1 MRIKYEKYFSLF
13 CLTQVLILG
22 VSVCFA
28 QKKARPTSF
37 EKHVVTTDFIAE
49 GAAIGDVNK
58 DGKKDILS
66 GAYWFEAPG
75 WTKHEIMPP
84 KTFSWKDG
92 YSDSFLDF
100 GADVNQDGWVDLI
113 RIDIAAKP
121 AVWYENPKGKSG
133 HWIARQIYPSIGNES
148 PMFVDIDGDGRL
160 DLLANDPESKQVI
173 WLSQPRKKGDF
184 EWEKNIIS
192 SDPELATHMYTHGM
206 GYGDIN
212 GDGKPDVLVK
222 NGWWEG
228 TGNPKTRNWKFHPAN
243 LSQDCAQM
251 YVYDVNKDG
260 LNDVLSSS
268 AHNYGVWWH
277 EQGKDEQ
284 GNTTWTEHE
293 IGREFSQSHS
303 LGFKDVNGDGIPDLV
318 TGKRWYAHNGGDPGA
333 QDAPLTYW
341 YELKPGKN
349 PTWTA
354 HQIDIE
360 AGSGLHVEI
369 EDMNKDGLPDIV
381 VGNKKGVHY
390 FENRSI
396 K

>member
-1 MRIKYEKYFSLF
+1 MKVKKRDFIRVF

-22 VSVCFA
+22 TLVSYA
-28 QKKARPTSF
+28 QKRGKTTVF
-37 EKHVVTTDFIAE
+37 EKHTITSDFIAE

-58 DGKKDILS
+58 DGKKDILA
-66 GAYWFEAPG
+66 GAYWFEAPN

-84 KTFSWKDG
+84 KVFSWKDG
-92 YSDSFLDF
+92 YSDSFLNF
-100 GADVNQDGWVDLI
+100 SADVNQDGWVDLI

-121 AVWYENPKGKSG
+121 AVWYENPKNKSG

-148 PMFVDIDGDGRL
+148 PLFVDIDGDGRL
-160 DLLANDPESKQVI
+160 DLLANDPENKQVI

-192 SDPELATHMYTHGM
+192 SDPEIATHMYTHGL

-212 GDGKPDVLVK
+212 GDGKPDVIVK

-228 TGNPKTRNWKFHPAN
+228 TDHPKTRNWKFHPAN

-277 EQGKDEQ
+277 EQGKDAQ

-293 IGREFSQSHS
+293 ISRDFSQSHG
-303 LGFKDVNGDGIPDLV
+303 LGFKDVNGDGFPDLV

-333 QDAPLTYW
+333 QDASLVYW

-349 PTWTA
+349 PTWIP
-354 HQIDIE
+354 HQIDTE
-360 AGSGLHVEI
+360 AGAGLHVEI

-381 VGNKKGVHY
+381 TGNKKGVHF
-390 FENRSI
+390 FENHR

>member
-1 MRIKYEKYFSLF
+1 MRMEYVKYISLF
-13 CLTQVLILG
+13 CLTPILFLG
-22 VSVCFA
+22 ASDAFA
-28 QKKARPTSF
+28 QKKPRPTSF
-37 EKHVVTTDFIAE
+37 KKHVLTTDFFAE

-66 GAYWFEAPG
+66 GAYWFEAPE

-84 KTFSWKDG
+84 KKFSWKDG

-100 GADVNQDGWVDLI
+100 SADVNQDGWVDLI

-121 AVWYENPKGKSG
+121 AVWYENPKGKPG
-133 HWIARQIYPSIGNES
+133 HWVERQIYPSIGNES

-173 WLSQPRKKGDF
+173 WLSQPRKKGSYD
-184 EWEKNIIS
+184 WEKYIIS
-192 SDPELATHMYTHGM
+192 SDPELATHMYTHGL
-206 GYGDIN
+206 GYGDVN

-228 TGNPKTRNWKFHPAN
+228 TGDPKTKNWKFHPAS

-251 YVYDVNKDG
+251 YVYDVNQDG

-268 AHNYGVWWH
+268 AHQYGVWWH
-277 EQGKDEQ
+277 EQGKDAQ
-284 GNTTWTEHE
+284 GNTTWTAHE
-293 IGREFSQSHS
+293 IGREFSQSHG
-303 LGFKDVNGDGIPDLV
+303 LGFKDINGDGIPDLV

-333 QDAPLTYW
+333 QDPSLTYW
-341 YELKPGKN
+341 YELKPGKS
-349 PTWTA
+349 PVWTS
-354 HQIDIE
+354 HLIDSE
-360 AGSGLHVEI
+360 AGAGLHLEI

-381 VGNKKGVHY
+381 TANKKGVHF
-390 FENRSI
+390 FENQS
-396 K
+396 KK

>member
-1 MRIKYEKYFSLF
+1 MRVKRNDFIKVFCVTQALLF
-13 CLTQVLILG
+13 GTL
-22 VSVCFA
+22 VSYG
-28 QKKARPTSF
+28 QKKGKTTVF
-37 EKHVVTTDFIAE
+37 EKHVITSDFIAE

-66 GAYWFEAPG
+66 GAYWFEAPN

-84 KTFSWKDG
+84 KAFSWKDG
-92 YSDSFLDF
+92 YSDSFLNF
-100 GADVNQDGWVDLI
+100 SADVNQDGWVDLI

-121 AVWYENPKGKSG
+121 AVWYENPKNKSG
-133 HWIARQIYPSIGNES
+133 HWVARQIYPSIGNES
-148 PMFVDIDGDGRL
+148 PLFVDIDRDGRL
-160 DLLANDPESKQVI
+160 DLLANDPETKQVI

-192 SDPELATHMYTHGM
+192 SDPELATHMYTHGL

-212 GDGKPDVLVK
+212 GDGKPDVIVK

-228 TGNPKTRNWKFHPAN
+228 TDNPKTRNWKFHPAN

-277 EQGKDEQ
+277 EQGKDAQ
-284 GNTTWTEHE
+284 GNVTWTEHE
-293 IGREFSQSHS
+293 ISRDFSQSHG
-303 LGFKDVNGDGIPDLV
+303 LAFKDVNGDGFPDLV

-333 QDAPLTYW
+333 QDASLVYW

-349 PTWTA
+349 PVWIP
-354 HQIDIE
+354 HQIDTE
-360 AGSGLHVEI
+360 TGAGLHVEI

-381 VGNKKGVHY
+381 TGNKKGVHF
-390 FENRSI
+390 FENHR

>member
-1 MRIKYEKYFSLF
+1 MRIKYEKYAGLF
-13 CLTQVLILG
+13 FLTQILILQTS
-22 VSVCFA
+22 VSFA
-28 QKKARPTSF
+28 QKKARPTTF
-37 EKHVVTTDFIAE
+37 EKHVITTDFIAE

-66 GAYWFEAPG
+66 GAYWFEAPN

-84 KTFSWKDG
+84 KEFSWKDG

-100 GADVNQDGWVDLI
+100 SADVNQDGWVDLI

-121 AVWYENPKGKSG
+121 AVWYENPKGKAG

-160 DLLANDPESKQVI
+160 DLLANDPENKQVI

-192 SDPELATHMYTHGM
+192 SDPEIATHMYTHGL

-228 TGNPKTRNWKFHPAN
+228 TGNPKTRDWKFHPAN

-251 YVYDVNKDG
+251 YVYDVNQDG
-260 LNDVLSSS
+260 LNDILSSS
-268 AHNYGVWWH
+268 AHKYGVWWH
-277 EQGKDEQ
+277 EQGKDAQ
-284 GNTTWTEHE
+284 GNVTWTEHE
-293 IGREFSQSHS
+293 IGREFSQSHG
-303 LGFKDVNGDGIPDLV
+303 LGFKDINGDGIPDLV

-333 QDAPLTYW
+333 QDASLTYW
-341 YELKPGKN
+341 YELKPGKT
-349 PTWTA
+349 PTFVS
-354 HQIDIE
+354 HQIDSE
-360 AGSGLHVEI
+360 AGAGLHVEI
-369 EDMNKDGLPDIV
+369 EDMNRDGLPDIV

-390 FENRSI
+390 FENRN
-396 K
+396 KK

>member
-1 MRIKYEKYFSLF
+1 MKVKKRDFIKVF
-13 CLTQVLILG
+13 CLTQVLMLG
-22 VSVCFA
+22 TLASYA
-28 QKKARPTSF
+28 QKKGKTTVF
-37 EKHVVTTDFIAE
+37 EKHTITSDFIAE

-66 GAYWFEAPG
+66 GAYWFEAPN

-84 KTFSWKDG
+84 KVFSWKDG
-92 YSDSFLDF
+92 YSDSFLNF
-100 GADVNQDGWVDLI
+100 SVDVNQDGWVDLI

-121 AVWYENPKGKSG
+121 AVWYENPKNKSG
-133 HWIARQIYPSIGNES
+133 HWTARQIYPSIGNES
-148 PMFVDIDGDGRL
+148 PLFVDIDGDGRL
-160 DLLANDPESKQVI
+160 DLLANDPENKQVI

-192 SDPELATHMYTHGM
+192 SDPEIATHMYTHGL

-212 GDGKPDVLVK
+212 GDGKPDVIVK

-228 TGNPKTRNWKFHPAN
+228 TDHPKTKNWKFHAAN

-268 AHNYGVWWH
+268 AHNYGIWWH
-277 EQGKDEQ
+277 EQGKDAQ

-293 IGREFSQSHS
+293 ISRDFSQSHG
-303 LGFKDVNGDGIPDLV
+303 LGFKDVNGDGVPDLV

-333 QDAPLTYW
+333 QDASLVYW

-349 PTWTA
+349 PTWIP
-354 HQIDIE
+354 HRIDTE
-360 AGSGLHVEI
+360 AGAGLHVEI
-369 EDMNKDGLPDIV
+369 EDMNKDGLTDIV
-381 VGNKKGVHY
+381 TGNKKGVHF
-390 FENRSI
+390 FENHR

>member
-1 MRIKYEKYFSLF
+1 MRVKRNDFIKVFCFIQALLF
-13 CLTQVLILG
+13 GTL
-22 VSVCFA
+22 VSYG
-28 QKKARPTSF
+28 QKKGKTTVF
-37 EKHVVTTDFIAE
+37 EKHVITSDFIAE

-66 GAYWFEAPG
+66 GAYWFEAPN

-84 KTFSWKDG
+84 QTFSWKDG
-92 YSDSFLDF
+92 YSDSFLNF
-100 GADVNQDGWVDLI
+100 SADVNQDGWVDLI

-121 AVWYENPKGKSG
+121 AVWYENPKNKSG
-133 HWIARQIYPSIGNES
+133 HWVARQIYPSIGNES
-148 PMFVDIDGDGRL
+148 PLFVDIDRDGRL
-160 DLLANDPESKQVI
+160 DLLANDPETKQVI

-192 SDPELATHMYTHGM
+192 SDPELATHMYTHGL

-212 GDGKPDVLVK
+212 GDGKPDVIVK

-228 TGNPKTRNWKFHPAN
+228 TDNPKTRNWKFHSAN

-277 EQGKDEQ
+277 EQGKDAQ
-284 GNTTWTEHE
+284 GNVTWTEHE
-293 IGREFSQSHS
+293 ISRDFSQSHG
-303 LGFKDVNGDGIPDLV
+303 LAFKDVNGDGFPDLV

-333 QDAPLTYW
+333 QDASLVYW

-349 PTWTA
+349 PVWIP
-354 HQIDIE
+354 HQIDTE
-360 AGSGLHVEI
+360 AGAGLHVEI

-381 VGNKKGVHY
+381 TGNKKGVHF
-390 FENRSI
+390 FENHR

>member
-1 MRIKYEKYFSLF
+1 MRVKKIDFIKVF
-13 CLTQVLILG
+13 CFIQVLLFG
-22 VSVCFA
+22 ALVSYA
-28 QKKARPTSF
+28 QKKGKTTAF
-37 EKHVVTTDFIAE
+37 EKHVITSDFIAE

-66 GAYWFEAPG
+66 GAYWFEAPN

-84 KTFSWKDG
+84 KAFSWKDG
-92 YSDSFLDF
+92 YSDSFLNF
-100 GADVNQDGWVDLI
+100 SADVNQDGWVDLI

-121 AVWYENPKGKSG
+121 AVWYENPKNKSG

-148 PMFVDIDGDGRL
+148 PLFVDIDGDGRL
-160 DLLANDPESKQVI
+160 DLLANDPETKQVI

-184 EWEKNIIS
+184 DWEKNIIS
-192 SDPELATHMYTHGM
+192 SDPELATHMYTHGL

-212 GDGKPDVLVK
+212 GDGKADVIVK

-228 TGNPKTRNWKFHPAN
+228 TDDPKTRNWKFHPAN

-277 EQGKDEQ
+277 EQGKDAQ
-284 GNTTWTEHE
+284 GNITWTEHE
-293 IGREFSQSHS
+293 ISRDFSQSHG
-303 LGFKDVNGDGIPDLV
+303 LAFKDVNGDGFPDLI

-333 QDAPLTYW
+333 QDASLVYW

-349 PTWTA
+349 PVWIP
-354 HQIDIE
+354 HQIDTE
-360 AGSGLHVEI
+360 AGAGLHVEI

-381 VGNKKGVHY
+381 TGNKKGVHF
-390 FENRSI
+390 FENHRE
-396 K
+396 